1 MDRENMEYRQKTDK
15 VRSGAGKGI
24 LTGVILSVGRIM
36 GESAALLFTAGSAR
50 LLPGLGVGIAEM
62 LEKLRNKIME
72 SGGTLTVELY
82 LQMQNGEYQ
91 TAFAIGCVLMIMAF
105 LVQFAIKLICG
116 EDSHEKH

>member
-1 MDRENMEYRQKTDK
+1 MIRTILLPC
-15 VRSGAGKGI
+15 AGKGI